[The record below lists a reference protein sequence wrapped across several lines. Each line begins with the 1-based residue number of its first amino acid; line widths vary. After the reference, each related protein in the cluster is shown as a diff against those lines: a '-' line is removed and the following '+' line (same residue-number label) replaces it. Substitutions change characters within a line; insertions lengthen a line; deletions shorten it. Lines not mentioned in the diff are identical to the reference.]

1 MQYLMGFN
9 MNFILLFITKYLLG
23 FILQDFFVVISIY
36 MLNKEPIN
44 KKTFIKINMILIPA
58 TIIVRSLPISL
69 GIHTL
74 LNVALILF
82 LMYQLC
88 GFDLYSLI
96 RSTLITTLLLL
107 FSEVLFFVCLICIF
121 GGAGADIIMADPI
134 SKAIAYI
141 PCNLIFGG
149 TVLLLY
155 HNMLKRKKQTI

>member
-1 MQYLMGFN
+1 MN
-9 MNFILLFITKYLLG
+9 MILLFITKYLLG

-36 MLNKEPIN
+36 AINKKPIN
-44 KKTFIKINMILIPA
+44 KLAFIKINTILIPT

-88 GFDLYSLI
+88 DFNLYSLI
-96 RSTLITTLLLL
+96 RSTLITTILLLL
-107 FSEVLFFVCLICIF
+107 SEVIFFICLILIF
-121 GGAGADIIMADPI
+121 GEVGADIIMSDPI

-141 PCNLIFGG
+141 PCNLIFGT
-149 TVLLLY
+149 TVLLFY
-155 HNMLKRKKQTI
+155 RKMRKNRNEKRKTFV